1 MRDNLLTLTYT
12 AKHPIKG
19 RLVFFITDVCFY
31 TAIIVGFILSL
42 PITLPIL
49 FFLWIT
55 KDFRSDL
62 QEFHIGGLSQSPL
75 LLSLG
80 QGVLTTI
87 ITSEASVR
95 LCTDRVC
102 CRENV
107 PLVPRKNP
115 LVEQSRGTHFHQ
127 QLCGLACGQSLNVPM
142 FHQKQA
148 ML

>member
-1 MRDNLLTLTYT
+1 MRDNLLTLTYK

-62 QEFHIGGLSQSPL
+62 
-75 LLSLG
+75 
-80 QGVLTTI
+80 
-87 ITSEASVR
+87 
-95 LCTDRVC
+95 
-102 CRENV
+102 
-107 PLVPRKNP
+107 
-115 LVEQSRGTHFHQ
+115 
-127 QLCGLACGQSLNVPM
+127 
-142 FHQKQA
+142 
-148 ML
+148 